1 MRILLVSHEEI
12 HERKSTKKKNMNSI
26 NLHNVYAVS
35 PIYNRWNWYLNN
47 NNEEQ
52 TNIIVSSSIDSQL
65 RGFQLHSYERM
76 DENILQ
82 EILII
87 FQSDLPHQIERWY
100 QSLSKII
107 AECMKICFFVKKF
120 FLFIE

>member
-12 HERKSTKKKNMNSI
+12 HERKPTKKKNMNSI